1 MRRSAW
7 RCSVP
12 PRAAGVTAQLEVHEA
27 MSRAEYAYVFDSAES
42 KIVFDEIAMFF
53 DHHLER

>member
-1 MRRSAW
+1 MRVYRKM
-7 RCSVP
+7 
-12 PRAAGVTAQLEVHEA
+12 RAAGVTAQLEVHEA
-27 MSRAEYAYVFDSAES
+27 MSHAEYAYVFDSAES

>member
-1 MRRSAW
+1 M
-7 RCSVP
+7 P